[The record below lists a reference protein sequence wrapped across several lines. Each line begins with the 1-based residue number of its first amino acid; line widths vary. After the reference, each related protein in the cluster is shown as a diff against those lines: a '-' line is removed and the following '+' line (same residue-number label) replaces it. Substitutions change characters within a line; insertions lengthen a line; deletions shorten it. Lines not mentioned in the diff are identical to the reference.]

1 MIHIKQVG
9 NKQGYIIHKVTDNN
23 YCLCKILKEYS
34 SMEDTKKDLIEL
46 LSNNKTERQL
56 IKENKRSENND

>member
-1 MIHIKQVG
+1 MTIKKG

-34 SMEDTKKDLIEL
+34 NIDAAKEDLIKL
-46 LSNNKTERQL
+46 LSSEVTEKKLLKSQ
-56 IKENKRSENND
+56 

>member
-9 NKQGYIIHKVTDNN
+9 NKQGYIIHKVTNNN

-34 SMEDTKKDLIEL
+34 SVEDTKKDLIEL

-56 IKENKRSENND
+56 IKENKGV

>member
-1 MIHIKQVG
+1 MIHIKQIG

-34 SMEDTKKDLIEL
+34 SKEGAKKDLISL
-46 LSNNKTERQL
+46 LSNNITEKEL
-56 IKENKRSENND
+56 IKNKL